1 MEIHKSEIEKITKL
15 IRSLNKDEYE
25 PPVTTGFGF
34 DEMEKELKHLAANI
48 KYEKNKKQRIISHLT
63 HCFVGNFFHEFP
75 LSDKNDELDVISSG
89 FNTYME
95 ELEAK
100 TVSRDY
106 FQKIFNAIPHKVLV
120 FDIFGK
126 IDLVN
131 DGGKDFF
138 DEDFSLEDD
147 THIYDVLPPELLANI
162 DLFTNTNTDKV
173 DFEVSITKTE
183 NDLIYLQ
190 CSLLKI
196 KLDSKLHILLTAND
210 ITEEKN
216 EELKILKATLYGQ
229 ELERKRLAY
238 DLHDSLGQELNA
250 IKMFLNSTTKMDSS
264 SDRYQNT
271 MKDIHLMLNE
281 SINSVQEISFN
292 LMPSILENN
301 ELSVSVEQLVDRLN
315 LVCHNIVFISPKEPF
330 GLHEKK
336 DELFVYRII
345 QEFLNNSI
353 KYSKATKISVEL
365 ENNQKNHT
373 IKVALK
379 DNGIGFNMNTKNL
392 KNGIHT
398 INQRLKTLKSTYKF
412 TSQEKKGTELIFT
425 IYNQVQ

>member
-1 MEIHKSEIEKITKL
+1 MEIHKAEIERITKL

-25 PPVTTGFGF
+25 PPITTGVGF
-34 DEMEKELKHLAANI
+34 AEMEKELKHLAANV
-48 KYEKNKKQRIISHLT
+48 KYEKNKKQQIISHLT
-63 HCFVGNFFHEFP
+63 HCFIGNFFHEFP
-75 LSDKNDELDVISSG
+75 LSDRNDELDVISSG

-106 FQKIFNAIPHKVLV
+106 FQRIFNAIPHKVLV

-126 IDLVN
+126 IDLIN
-131 DGGKDFF
+131 DEGNGFF

-162 DLFTNTNTDKV
+162 DLFTNSNNEKNE
-173 DFEVSITKTE
+173 FEVSISKTNHE
-183 NDLIYLQ
+183 LIYLQ

-196 KLDSKLHILLTAND
+196 KLDNKIHILLTAND
-210 ITEEKN
+210 VTEEKN
-216 EELKILKATLYGQ
+216 EELKLLKATLYGQ

-250 IKMFLNSTTKMDSS
+250 IKMFLNSISKMDSS
-264 SDRYQNT
+264 SERYNKT

-281 SINSVQEISFN
+281 SINSVQDISFN

-301 ELSVSVEQLVDRLN
+301 ELSISVEQLVDRLN
-315 LVCHNIVFISPKEPF
+315 AVCHNISFASPKQPF
-330 GLHEKK
+330 GLKEKK

-353 KYSKATKISVEL
+353 KYSKAENITVEL
-365 ENNQKNHT
+365 ENDPKKNT
-373 IKVALK
+373 IKVSLK
-379 DNGIGFNMNTKNL
+379 DNGIGFDMNVKNL

-398 INQRLKTLKSTYKF
+398 INQRLKTLKSTYQF
-412 TSQEKKGTELIFT
+412 TSQKNKGTELIFT
-425 IYNQVQ
+425 IYNQE